1 MENEDI
7 VELTQIVQE
16 LANTVSDLTKR
27 IIKLENK

>member
-7 VELTQIVQE
+7 LELIQIIQE
-16 LANTVSDLTKR
+16 LADIISDLTKR